1 MCYAWR
7 RSRARPD
14 YEHGGRF
21 SDDGHTA
28 TQQLRRQET
37 VRHGVLID
45 MRSYPL
51 VESTLS
57 QTQQQFD
64 RFVDSHVAGCDALY
78 EADGDGSLPGD
89 TVKMTVTSRKVL
101 DDVAESRRTVEF
113 MSLDADGHWASAGCI
128 GHSVKEV
135 EALQGHVQLESTFV
149 IAGPGIPEG
158 RYRHSDVEPFVRAQ
172 LDDLE
177 AARLL
182 PMRSRMANPGGAEC
196 TA

>member
-1 MCYAWR
+1 VTR
-7 RSRARPD
+7 
-14 YEHGGRF
+14 
-21 SDDGHTA
+21 A
-28 TQQLRRQET
+28 TQHQSTRRQE
-37 VRHGVLID
+37 VVDDGVWID

-64 RFVDSHVAGCDALY
+64 HFVDSHVTGSDALY

-89 TVKMTVTSRKVL
+89 TVKMTVTSRNVL

-113 MSLDADGHWASAGCI
+113 MSLDADGHWATAGCI

-149 IAGPGIPEG
+149 IAGLGIPEG

-172 LDDLE
+172 LDHLE

-182 PMRSRMANPGGAEC
+182 PMRSRIANAGGAEC
-196 TA
+196 AA